1 MMQTIALDD
10 ANNSFVCYKPFVCNI
25 QINSFVAYK
34 AMVSNL
40 ISVYFHF
47 RKRKPLPCKIL
58 ITFRLN
64 SDFRITNAYIRS
76 MRIAKSAR
84 IKNK

>member
-40 ISVYFHF
+40 MSVIFIF
-47 RKRKPLPCKIL
+47 G
-58 ITFRLN
+58 
-64 SDFRITNAYIRS
+64 
-76 MRIAKSAR
+76 SANHSPVR
-84 IKNK
+84 C

>member
-40 ISVYFHF
+40 INGYVTF
-47 RKRKPLPCKIL
+47 RKRKSLPCKML
-58 ITFRLN
+58 INF
-64 SDFRITNAYIRS
+64 
-76 MRIAKSAR
+76 
-84 IKNK
+84 